1 MLTRRLFAAAALA
14 TLATAGQAHDSQILD
29 IAGQYT
35 AQGRY
40 PDGRAYT
47 GPVEIF
53 QQGSAVEIY
62 WSIDGHSY
70 QGRGNVQGRIV
81 TVNWGAATPI
91 IYVVTGRQLH
101 GTWDSGT
108 GLERLI
114 PR

>member
-14 TLATAGQAHDSQILD
+14 TLATAATGHDTQILD
-29 IAGQYT
+29 ISGQYT

-40 PDGRAYT
+40 PDGRAYA
-47 GPVEIF
+47 GVAEIL
-53 QQGSAVEIY
+53 QQGSEVEIY
-62 WSIDGHSY
+62 WSIDGQSY

-91 IYVVTGRQLH
+91 IYVVNGRELH
-101 GTWDSGT
+101 GTWDNGT
-108 GLERLI
+108 GLERLM

>member
-1 MLTRRLFAAAALA
+1 MLARRLFTAAALA
-14 TLATAGQAHDSQILD
+14 ALATAATAHDSQILQ

-40 PDGRAYT
+40 PDGRAYA
-47 GPVEIF
+47 GVVEII
-53 QQGSAVEIY
+53 QQGSEVEIY
-62 WSIDGHSY
+62 WSIDGQSY

-91 IYVVTGRQLH
+91 IYLVTGRELH
-101 GTWDSGT
+101 GTWDNGT
-108 GLERLI
+108 GLERLM

>member
-1 MLTRRLFAAAALA
+1 MLTRRLFTAAALA
-14 TLATAGQAHDSQILD
+14 MLATAATAHDTQILN

-47 GPVEIF
+47 GQAEIF
-53 QQGSAVEIY
+53 QQGSEVEIY
-62 WSIDGHSY
+62 WSIDGQSY

-91 IYVVTGRQLH
+91 IYVVNDPELH
-101 GTWDSGT
+101 GTWDGGSA
-108 GLERLI
+108 LERLV

>member
-14 TLATAGQAHDSQILD
+14 TLATAASAHDTQILN
-29 IAGQYT
+29 IAGAYT

-40 PDGRAYT
+40 PDGRAYA
-47 GPVEIF
+47 GVAEIK
-53 QQGSAVEIY
+53 QQGSEVEIY
-62 WSIDGHSY
+62 WAIDGQSY

-81 TVNWGAATPI
+81 TVNWGAVTPI
-91 IYVVTGRQLH
+91 IYVVTGRELH
-101 GTWDSGT
+101 GTWDGGT